1 MLVCKYNLV
10 SFLHHI
16 LHVCHWRF
24 NRIIPLQAYNNGC
37 RNNIIPRHAQVYLI
51 VRYKY
56 NYIRKYFPRI
66 HKRMKK
72 NVKTMIVK
80 FTSRQ
85 KIPVRNV
92 PIHVYFRQIENCQVH
107 KSLLF
112 WGQHVNSCNAVEGF
126 CVDIRLSGEFKN
138 NTSAYIGIQILFIQ
152 ITSIPVN
159 THFLIYIYYT
169 KLVPYKSTDF
179 YRESKLHNYV
189 YTFYIFLLSDL
200 EEKI

>member
-1 MLVCKYNLV
+1 
-10 SFLHHI
+10 
-16 LHVCHWRF
+16 
-24 NRIIPLQAYNNGC
+24 
-37 RNNIIPRHAQVYLI
+37 
-51 VRYKY
+51 
-56 NYIRKYFPRI
+56 
-66 HKRMKK
+66 
-72 NVKTMIVK
+72 MIVK

-112 WGQHVNSCNAVEGF
+112 WGYHVNSCNAVEGF

-138 NTSAYIGIQILFIQ
+138 NTSAYIGIQILLLQ

-159 THFLIYIYYT
+159 THFLLYIYYT

-179 YRESKLHNYV
+179 YKVNS
-189 YTFYIFLLSDL
+189 TITYILPIFFCCR
-200 EEKI
+200 I